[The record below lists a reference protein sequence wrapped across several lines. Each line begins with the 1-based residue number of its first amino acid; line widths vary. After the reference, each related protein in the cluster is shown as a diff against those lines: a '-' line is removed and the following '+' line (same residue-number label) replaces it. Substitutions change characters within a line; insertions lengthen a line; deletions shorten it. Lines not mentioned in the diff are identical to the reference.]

1 MLRGIGAPSSPRGK
15 HLTLEKKMAY
25 SLLFSERPQVAGVAS
40 INPLRALARWVA
52 DMRTRRAQ
60 RIALSSLL
68 DLDAALLADMGI
80 SRHDVLEALRC
91 PSMQAGQQLAAR
103 RAMASAAWLTHP

>member
-1 MLRGIGAPSSPRGK
+1 MSATGRDRGEPPPRFSITEFDEQNEMYLLDEWMARAYLPLHRCFAASAPSTPRGK

-68 DLDAALLADMGI
+68 D
-80 SRHDVLEALRC
+80 
-91 PSMQAGQQLAAR
+91 
-103 RAMASAAWLTHP
+103 